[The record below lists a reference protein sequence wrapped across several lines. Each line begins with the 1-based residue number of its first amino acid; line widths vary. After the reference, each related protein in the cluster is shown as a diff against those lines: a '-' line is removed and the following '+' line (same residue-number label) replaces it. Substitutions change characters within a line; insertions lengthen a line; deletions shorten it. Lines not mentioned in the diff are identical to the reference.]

1 MIKLETENGRD
12 WRGFARLLE
21 IISFIDELDQRPREE
36 VRKALDGFCEL
47 PLNAGQTL
55 SLEEVVFWAGIS
67 TGVQFMRQAEEEDN
81 VDPVTVE
88 KMLVFSSIFA
98 HSLKSAIVDLALG
111 EIESSAHPSWIKLRD
126 RLRH

>member
-1 MIKLETENGRD
+1 YIHEDAATSPVRGRSMIKLETENGRD

-98 HSLKSAIVDLALG
+98 HSLK
-111 EIESSAHPSWIKLRD
+111 
-126 RLRH
+126 